1 MIFLTSS
8 LFLILQEDTDNKEG
22 QQQDGNVDNEDSIH
36 LTLNEDDEKLLIGEV
51 NRNPIDNPVQFTQ
64 YYVFFQDENGFSTES
79 GM

>member
-1 MIFLTSS
+1 MICLTSA
-8 LFLILQEDTDNKEG
+8 LHLNLQEDTDNKEG

-51 NRNPIDNPVQFTQ
+51 KRQPIAYPAKFT